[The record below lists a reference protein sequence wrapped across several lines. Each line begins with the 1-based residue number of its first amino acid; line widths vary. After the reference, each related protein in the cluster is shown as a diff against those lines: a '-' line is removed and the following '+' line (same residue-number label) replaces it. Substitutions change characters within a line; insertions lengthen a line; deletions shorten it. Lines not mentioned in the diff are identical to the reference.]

1 MKTLVPSEI
10 IAQQGTYTVK
20 VYLNGDRLC
29 FTSYSKAGAKQKCA
43 AYLSPKGYKVLTS

>member
-1 MKTLVPSEI
+1 MKTLVPSEV

-29 FTSYSKAGAKQKCA
+29 FTSYSKAGAKQKCVN
-43 AYLSPKGYKVLTS
+43 YLSPKGYKI